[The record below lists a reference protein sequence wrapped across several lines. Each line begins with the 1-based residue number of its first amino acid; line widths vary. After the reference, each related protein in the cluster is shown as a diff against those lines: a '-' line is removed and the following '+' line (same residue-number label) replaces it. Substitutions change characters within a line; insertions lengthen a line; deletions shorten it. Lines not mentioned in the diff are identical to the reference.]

1 MQKGHRRAPKGNAKT
16 LGPGASP
23 SPSCRPSLFLGAV
36 SQGQVPRDKVVGT
49 AVLCLPTSSLRL
61 ASPTVCLP
69 SPSSSTSDCSW
80 GTSRWLP
87 AFGTHVA
94 RAGVGAGSWRLVVW
108 TSHFPSPTAARA
120 GATRSPAGGADP
132 LDTPPCE
139 SPLPGRRKRQSR
151 PCPEHSWTLLLTPR
165 QRRRLPRLWAP
176 DTVLRCQPGMRAAP
190 GTAWQPQVGS
200 RRSALQLPAPG
211 SRAPGP

>member
-1 MQKGHRRAPKGNAKT
+1 M
-16 LGPGASP
+16 
-23 SPSCRPSLFLGAV
+23 
-36 SQGQVPRDKVVGT
+36 
-49 AVLCLPTSSLRL
+49 
-61 ASPTVCLP
+61 
-69 SPSSSTSDCSW
+69 
-80 GTSRWLP
+80 
-87 AFGTHVA
+87 
-94 RAGVGAGSWRLVVW
+94 W

-151 PCPEHSWTLLLTPR
+151 HCPEHSWTLLLTPR

-190 GTAWQPQVGS
+190 GTAWQPQGGAGDATSSSSTAQMRRNGVSTYRIFSCPAGRFVARRRRHTGWSRMPLSLPRTCGS
-200 RRSALQLPAPG
+200 SGMRDACWCYCRRG
-211 SRAPGP
+211 W